1 LLKAYF
7 DGSWNGKPPGITS
20 VAGYVASLAEWER
33 VETEWQRWLD
43 EWSMDRF
50 HLSGLRNIIGAG
62 EEMAASCIQSFT
74 RIIESSQLCAIGAA
88 LLDVDWEEDDWGHD
102 PTVRLA
108 SKYEQCLDSALSNL
122 GKHAKEHFP
131 SQQVAVICCGDASER
146 KIKRVFARR
155 QKQYPQLDEVRVNK
169 GERCRALEIADLG
182 VGLLRQSWSK
192 IASDETEELPWGAMP
207 GGKGTRGRNSV
218 WSLRQGAIIV
228 RAVERT
234 VRKRK
239 AVG

>member
-33 VETEWQRWLD
+33 VETEWQRGLD

-102 PTVRLA
+102 HTVRARLR
-108 SKYEQCLDSALSNL
+108 
-122 GKHAKEHFP
+122 
-131 SQQVAVICCGDASER
+131 SQDAGR
-146 KIKRVFARR
+146 HLRFGWARR
-155 QKQYPQLDEVRVNK
+155 
-169 GERCRALEIADLG
+169 
-182 VGLLRQSWSK
+182 WSMSR
-192 IASDETEELPWGAMP
+192 IMASLTIVPETSG
-207 GGKGTRGRNSV
+207 S
-218 WSLRQGAIIV
+218 SS
-228 RAVERT
+228 
-234 VRKRK
+234 
-239 AVG
+239 